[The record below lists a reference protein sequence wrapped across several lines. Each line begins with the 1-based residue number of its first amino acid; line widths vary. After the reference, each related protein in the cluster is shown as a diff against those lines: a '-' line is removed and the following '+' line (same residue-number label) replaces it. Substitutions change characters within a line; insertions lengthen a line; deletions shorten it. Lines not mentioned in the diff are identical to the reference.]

1 MSGLIFTL
9 LGFGVFGLLC
19 FIAYHAGRADQIAKQ
34 YEGDNDAEQRALA
47 ARDRLRRDAAY
58 AARLRK
64 RFSR

>member
-34 YEGDNDAEQRALA
+34 YEGDNDAEKRALA
-47 ARDRLRRDAAY
+47 ARDRLLSDPAY
-58 AARLRK
+58 AERVRK
-64 RFSR
+64 RFTR